1 MGNINKLK
9 AGKDCVGAA
18 GGVLIFNEKKE
29 ILLMKRGK
37 KSSNNVG
44 FWSKPG
50 GAIEFGETGI
60 AMAKREIKEET
71 NIEIN
76 IWGEL
81 PHTDHI
87 IKKEGEHW
95 LSINFLANYKKG
107 KLKIMEPEKCSELK
121 WFVIEKIPKKL
132 EQTTREAI
140 KNYLAGKYIKL

>member
-1 MGNINKLK
+1 MK
-9 AGKDCVGAA
+9 AGKDYIGAA
-18 GGVLIFNEKKE
+18 GGVLIFNTKNE

-50 GAIEFGETGI
+50 GAIEYGETAV

-87 IKKEGEHW
+87 IKKEGQQW
-95 LSINFLANYKKG
+95 LSINFLADYKKG
-107 KLKIMEPEKCSELK
+107 KLKIMEPHKCDELK
-121 WFVIEKIPKKL
+121 WVSIEKVPKKL

-140 KNYLAGKYIKL
+140 KNYRAGKYIKL